1 MSMCNKVGSWAV
13 RGLLA
18 ATACGTSVGDDPDL
32 GPAVLPD
39 LDPAP
44 GRVEVELRAA
54 PARWEFLPGKP
65 AEVWAYHDGA
75 SDAAASI
82 PGPVL
87 ELELGDEVVVHFR
100 NDLPEDTTIHWHGM
114 RVPNASDG
122 TLASQAAVAPGE
134 SYDYRFSATDAGLF
148 WYHPHIAG
156 DLQVERGLYGA
167 VVVRGGVEPEV
178 ANDRIFVLDDVKVEA
193 DGRLSTR
200 TAALD
205 VMLGRQGNVLLVNGR
220 KRPSLSVAPGSRERW
235 RFVNAANG
243 RYFNLSL
250 PGHPLLVIGTDG
262 GLLVEPYVTDTL
274 LVAPGERYDVLVE
287 LEAEPGE
294 RLPLQTRHYDRG
306 HDLPDPGPLDLLELA
321 FGDTA
326 AVPPTP
332 LPEAWGAVEPL
343 SVPVGAVV
351 HPFVLSEDE
360 TNAEEP
366 RFYINDAAFPDV
378 PMLEV
383 ERDAVE
389 VWEIQND
396 SEMDH
401 PFHLHGMFF
410 QVLDEA
416 GVPVGPLAW
425 KDTVNVPKEQT
436 LRFAVRY
443 DAVGR
448 WMYHCHILEHAE
460 RGMMGELEV
469 MAP

>member
-1 MSMCNKVGSWAV
+1 MSMRIHAAL
-13 RGLLA
+13 GLLMVA
-18 ATACGTSVGDDPDL
+18 ACQPSEGTVDL
-32 GPAVLPD
+32 GPMMLEDV
-39 LDPAP
+39 DPAP

-54 PARWEFLPGKP
+54 PAQWEYLPGKP

-75 SDAAASI
+75 APDMEASV

-87 ELELGDEVVVHFR
+87 ELQLGDEVVVHFR
-100 NDLPEDTTIHWHGM
+100 NDLPEETTIHWHGM

-122 TLASQAAVAPGE
+122 TLASQVAVAPGE
-134 SYDYRFSATDAGLF
+134 SYDYRFTATDAGLF
-148 WYHPHIAG
+148 WYHPHVAG
-156 DLQVERGLYGA
+156 DVQVELGLHGA

-178 ANDRIFVLDDVKVEA
+178 AADRIFVLDDVKIEA
-193 DGRLSTR
+193 DGLLSTR
-200 TAALD
+200 TAGLD

-220 KRPSLSVAPGSRERW
+220 KRPSLGVAPGSRERW

-243 RYFNLSL
+243 RYFRLAL
-250 PGHPLLVIGTDG
+250 AGHDLRVIGYDG
-262 GLLVEPYVTDTL
+262 GLLVEPYVTETL

-287 LEAEPGE
+287 LEGEPGQ
-294 RLPLQTRHYDRG
+294 RLPLQTLHYDRG
-306 HDLPDPGPLDLLELA
+306 HEIPDPGPLDLLELS
-321 FGDTA
+321 FGEA
-326 AVPPTP
+326 ASEPPAP
-332 LPEAWGAVEPL
+332 LPDAWGEIEPL
-343 SVPVGAVV
+343 SIPESAIV

-360 TNAEEP
+360 TTAEEP

-383 ERDAVE
+383 DRDAVE
-389 VWEIQND
+389 IWEIQND

-410 QVLDEA
+410 QVLDDTGAPAE
-416 GVPVGPLAW
+416 PLAW
-425 KDTVNVPKEQT
+425 KDTVNVPQDET

-443 DAVGR
+443 DAEGR